1 MGPAGRLPWLRRKGR
16 WQQELRPREAAG
28 NHAANRASPR
38 LHVGFLPGAPPP
50 SSAAPRWVGQG
61 AGGRARKRD
70 TPPAPCPHPWLLR
83 LVGPRCRPF
92 PHKGLVA
99 PASPVCPLCVPRV
112 STSPQHL
119 SSGQAAVT
127 FCQGAGFGH
136 WSTFQLCESKLL
148 NLSRAQPHP

>member
-61 AGGRARKRD
+61 QGAELTNGTLHQHPVPIPGSFVLLAHAAGPSPTKALWLQPALTSFGPPCVHL
-70 TPPAPCPHPWLLR
+70 PPASQFRPGRCHILSGCRLR
-83 LVGPRCRPF
+83 ALVY
-92 PHKGLVA
+92 L
-99 PASPVCPLCVPRV
+99 PAV
-112 STSPQHL
+112 
-119 SSGQAAVT
+119 
-127 FCQGAGFGH
+127 
-136 WSTFQLCESKLL
+136 
-148 NLSRAQPHP
+148 